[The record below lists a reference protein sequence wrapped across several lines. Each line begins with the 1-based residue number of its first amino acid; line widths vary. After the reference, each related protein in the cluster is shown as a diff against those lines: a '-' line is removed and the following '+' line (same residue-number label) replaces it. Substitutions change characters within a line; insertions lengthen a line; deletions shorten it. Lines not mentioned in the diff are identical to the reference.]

1 MRRLPPLRCILVLVA
16 GLGAWAMLAG
26 SRPADGAWVVAW
38 VFAPLLVIGL
48 LVAALAA
55 LRLRE
60 PGDVV
65 QLPGAVGV
73 GLLNL
78 SAWGWMVGHLVL
90 VGSVLAIAILV
101 AALVVALEAW
111 YDHHR
116 TWLTAA

>member
-1 MRRLPPLRCILVLVA
+1 MRRLPPLRCTLVLAA
-16 GLGAWAMLAG
+16 GLCAWAVLAG
-26 SRPADGAWVVAW
+26 SRPAGGVWVVAW

-48 LVAALAA
+48 LVAGLAA

-73 GLLNL
+73 GLLNV
-78 SAWGWMVGHLVL
+78 SAWGWVVGHLVL

-101 AALVVALEAW
+101 VALGVALEAW
-111 YDHHR
+111 HDHHR
-116 TWLTAA
+116 TWLAAA

>member
-1 MRRLPPLRCILVLVA
+1 
-16 GLGAWAMLAG
+16 
-26 SRPADGAWVVAW
+26 VVAW
-38 VFAPLLVIGL
+38 VLAPLLVIGL
-48 LVAALAA
+48 LIAALAA

-78 SAWGWMVGHLVL
+78 SAWGWLVAHLVL
-90 VGSVLAIAILV
+90 VGLGLALVILLV
-101 AALVVALEAW
+101 ALVVALEAW

-116 TWLTAA
+116 TWLAAA